1 MIGTW
6 VIIMIHEKIGNW
18 ASSWN
23 IGNTTPILHIY
34 CKSKSKWITE
44 QVLLDSDVAG
54 INYYKSY

>member
-1 MIGTW
+1 
-6 VIIMIHEKIGNW
+6 MIHEKIGNC

-34 CKSKSKWITE
+34 CNSKSKWITE

-54 INYYKSY
+54 VNYYKSY